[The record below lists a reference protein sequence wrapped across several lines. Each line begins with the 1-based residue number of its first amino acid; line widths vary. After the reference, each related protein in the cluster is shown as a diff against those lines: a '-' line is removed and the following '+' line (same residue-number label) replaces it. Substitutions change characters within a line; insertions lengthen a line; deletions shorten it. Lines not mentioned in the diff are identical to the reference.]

1 MVVLLIAFYGYT
13 IEQRI
18 IAGIQFSKDR
28 NELKEESKSGF
39 FKKQTIAHRKELEE
53 KILVLH
59 EINKFCRKESHEMTE
74 NMAELINE
82 TVTCGSEWVKQ
93 LETNEQGTVVTGS
106 KETLRQDILSGA
118 KVRISFGNHYADTQF
133 TSILNDEVCVQS
145 LFHISKNGWDKH
157 ETDAYWWFLYVCS
170 TGNVHMSRW
179 YVGSQTQPSTPET
192 KAKYSVKWFTRQ
204 LSSDSNLKTPFL
216 CNSDSGS
223 VSCGNIQHL
232 TRAVANG
239 AEIHVTNVYGKR
251 AEALEFSNIAYSK
264 AETKV
269 AGTHLWHVSQSIV
282 GNHIEFQQ
290 NAYWWFNLWSTDGTR
305 DMSRWSV
312 GEHTDRG
319 HSNDKVSMKWFADTS
334 ILVGKRV
341 RLVYSDNTYGIEA
354 DQLVVRN
361 GHVTAQVLGHVSKAN
376 LQKFQDNAYWYWQN
390 VATTGNVETIRY
402 NVGSHTNRGSS
413 NDRQA
418 TKWFIDSRPWVHAYS
433 NSETGVT
440 THGSK
445 ASLIQ
450 GVKAGKMLRYII
462 KSTTRNQQ
470 NNDYIAVFNADNAD
484 LSPDG
489 NNLGAQHIRSIGLTG
504 DGLYNVAFGSKPYWN
519 FMIATTAGKLD
530 ETRWTVGEHQSQG
543 HYNSNSAIDWFVS

>member
-1 MVVLLIAFYGYT
+1 MIWSGTVFLISISLIT
-13 IEQRI
+13 VESCQQN
-18 IAGIQFSKDR
+18 GI
-28 NELKEESKSGF
+28 
-39 FKKQTIAHRKELEE
+39 
-53 KILVLH
+53 
-59 EINKFCRKESHEMTE
+59 
-74 NMAELINE
+74 
-82 TVTCGSEWVKQ
+82 TCGSEWVQQ
-93 LETNEQGTVVTGS
+93 LENNQQGNVVTGS

-118 KVRISFGNHYADTQF
+118 KVRISFGNYYADTQF
-133 TSILNDEVCVQS
+133 TYILNDEVCVQS

-157 ETDAYWWFLYVCS
+157 QTKAYWWFLNVCT

-179 YVGSQTQPSTPET
+179 FVGNHTQQSTPET
-192 KAKYSVKWFTRQ
+192 KTKYSVRWFTRQ
-204 LSSDSNLKTPFL
+204 LSSESNPQTPIY

-223 VSCGNIQHL
+223 ASCGNITHL

-239 AEIHVTNVYGKR
+239 AEIHVTNVKGKQ
-251 AEALEFSNIAYSK
+251 AAALEFSNIAYNK

-269 AGTHLWHVSQSIV
+269 AGTHLWQVSQSIV

-290 NAYWWFNLWSTDGTR
+290 NAYWFFTLWSTDGTR
-305 DMSRWSV
+305 DFSRWSV

-319 HSNDKVSMKWFADTS
+319 HSNGKASMKWFADTCWTLAYEHDKDGQVIDGS
-334 ILVGKRV
+334 LEFLRSAILVGKRV
-341 RLVYSDNTYGIEA
+341 RLVYSDYTYGIEA

-376 LQKFQDNAYWYWQN
+376 LQKFQDNAHWYWQN

-413 NDRQA
+413 NERQA
-418 TKWFIDSRPWVHAYS
+418 TKWFIDSRPWQHAYS

-450 GVKAGKMLRYII
+450 GVKDGKMLRFTI
-462 KSTTRNQQ
+462 KSTTCNQL

-489 NNLGAQHIRSIGLTG
+489 NDLAAQHIRSIGLTK

-543 HYNSNSAIDWFVS
+543 HVNSSSAIDWFVS